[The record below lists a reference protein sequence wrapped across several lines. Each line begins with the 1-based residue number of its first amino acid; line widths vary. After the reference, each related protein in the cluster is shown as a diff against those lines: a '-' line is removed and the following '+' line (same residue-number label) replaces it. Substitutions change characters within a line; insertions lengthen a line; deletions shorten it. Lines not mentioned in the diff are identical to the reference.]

1 MVSAQTRRPTPDS
14 KRNPAG
20 GGVIQNPP
28 GGGVSSFNLKTEIET
43 LGKLTGLRSH
53 RWRQC
58 QDTPARAELM
68 KLF

>member
-1 MVSAQTRRPTPDS
+1 
-14 KRNPAG
+14 
-20 GGVIQNPP
+20 VIQNPP

-43 LGKLTGLRSH
+43 LGKLRGLRSH

-58 QDTPARAELM
+58 QDTPAGAELM